1 MLFRSAKYM
10 DYARAKYFGQQVG
23 ELKPDLVIVSMGT
36 NEAQGHTDPA
46 YLYRAIEMMVNAV
59 LEHSPGS
66 FILLTTPADSYLRGK
81 GFNPNL
87 ADVSEVIR
95 QFAQDKGFAL
105 WDLYK
110 FSGGLKSAADW
121 KSKGLMSSDSVHYSK
136 AGYAV
141 QGKLLYQSL
150 VKAYNGY
157 VLNKP

>member
-1 MLFRSAKYM
+1 
-10 DYARAKYFGQQVG
+10 
-23 ELKPDLVIVSMGT
+23 
-36 NEAQGHTDPA
+36 
-46 YLYRAIEMMVNAV
+46 MVNGV
-59 LEHSPGS
+59 LEKSPGS

-87 ADVSEVIR
+87 ADVSNVIR
-95 QFAQDKGFAL
+95 QFAHDKGFAL

-110 FSGGLKSAADW
+110 FTGGQNSAVNW